1 MNQKAL
7 VLHKVPALWIS
18 FFASLGLL
26 AGCSKKATEE
36 EAKAETPA
44 AVVTVTKA
52 ERQDIEETVTAQGTF
67 QSAQGAAAKLA
78 PQMAGRLVSVLVK
91 EGDQVT
97 AGQILATLDTR
108 ALTAQT
114 RSAEAGYRAST
125 ATASQAQLAARAA
138 ASDQESSVR
147 VAQLAIDA
155 ARVEQEGA
163 VQAAQTTLT
172 LAKTDLTKTLAGAR
186 PQEILQAQSALRQ
199 AEATRT
205 RAVKEVERQ
214 TFLLEKGVS
223 ARRQVEDAQTALTVA
238 ETTVESARQTLE
250 LLQAGARQEDREAA
264 QLRVRQ
270 AEEALSQA
278 RKTGEAKLVQAK
290 ALLRQAEKQTLAVA
304 AKVQEARA
312 AQSGAGKAAADVET
326 SRTQSDYA
334 TLRAPLS
341 GVVVRRLLNPGD
353 MADPAAT
360 ILEIANS
367 RQLDILA
374 TLPADDALRVRPGQ
388 KAHLSSGEMARVIS
402 IGSVDPQTNL
412 VTLRLQAGSS
422 KSVRAGAFIL
432 VKVVIRVASQA
443 IVVPKECVL
452 NHERKSVVFIVK
464 GDVAKETPITTGV
477 ETDTAVEIRS
487 GLAAGARVITLGQY
501 ELSDGA
507 KIKVEAP

>member
-1 MNQKAL
+1 MNLKAL
-7 VLHKVPALWIS
+7 ALWIS
-18 FFASLGLL
+18 SFVCLGLL
-26 AGCSKKATEE
+26 VGCSTKATVE
-36 EAKAETPA
+36 EAKEEAPA

-52 ERQDIEETVTAQGTF
+52 ARQDIEETVTAQGTF
-67 QSAQGAAAKLA
+67 QSAQGAATKLA

-108 ALTAQT
+108 ALTAQA

-147 VAQLAIDA
+147 VAQLAVDA
-155 ARVEQEGA
+155 ATVERDGA
-163 VQAAQTTLT
+163 IQAAQTSLN
-172 LAKTDLTKTLAGAR
+172 LAKTDLAKTLAGAR
-186 PQEILQAQSALRQ
+186 PQEILQGQDALRQ
-199 AEATRT
+199 AEATRS
-205 RAVKEVERQ
+205 RAAKEVERQ
-214 TFLLEKGVS
+214 TFLQEKGVS
-223 ARRQVEDAQTALTVA
+223 ARRQVEDAQTALAVA
-238 ETTVESARQTLE
+238 EASVESASQTLE
-250 LLQAGARQEDREAA
+250 LLRAGARQEDRESA

-278 RKTGEAKLVQAK
+278 RKTGEAKLTQAQ
-290 ALLRQAEKQTLAVA
+290 AQLRQAQKQTLAVA
-304 AKVQEARA
+304 AKVQEAKA
-312 AQSGAGKAAADVET
+312 AQSGVGKAAADVQAAQ
-326 SRTQSDYA
+326 TQSDYA

-353 MADPAAT
+353 MADPAGT
-360 ILEIANS
+360 VLEIANS

-412 VTLRLQAGSS
+412 VTLRLQTGSS

-443 IVVPKECVL
+443 LLVPKECVL
-452 NHERKSVVFIVK
+452 NHEGKSVVFVAS
-464 GDVAKETPITTGV
+464 GEVAKMTPVTTGV
-477 ETDTAVEIRS
+477 ETDAGVEIRS
-487 GLAAGARVITLGQY
+487 GLAAGAQVITLGQY

>member
-1 MNQKAL
+1 MNQKFFAL
-7 VLHKVPALWIS
+7 RIIS
-18 FFASLGLL
+18 FVSLCLL
-26 AGCSKKATEE
+26 VGCSKQATEE
-36 EAKAETPA
+36 EAKAEAPA

-67 QSAQGAAAKLA
+67 QSAQGAATKLA

-91 EGDQVT
+91 EGDSVT

-108 ALTAQT
+108 ALAAQT

-125 ATASQAQLAARAA
+125 ATASQAQLAARAS

-147 VAQLAIDA
+147 VAQLAVDA
-155 ARVEQEGA
+155 ATLEREGA
-163 VQAAQTTLT
+163 MQAAQTTLN

-186 PQEILQAQSALRQ
+186 PQEILQAQSTLRQ

-270 AEEALSQA
+270 AEEALGQA
-278 RKTGEAKLVQAK
+278 HKTGEAKLVQAK
-290 ALLRQAEKQTLAVA
+290 ALLRQAEKQKLAVA
-304 AKVQEARA
+304 AKVQEAKA
-312 AQSGAGKAAADVET
+312 AQSGAGKSAADVEAAQAQT
-326 SRTQSDYA
+326 DFA

-341 GVVVRRLLNPGD
+341 GIVVRRLLNPGD
-353 MADPAAT
+353 MADPT
-360 ILEIANS
+360 GTVLEIANS

-374 TLPADDALRVRPGQ
+374 TLPADEALRVRAGQ
-388 KAHLSSGEMARVIS
+388 RAHLSSGERGRVLS
-402 IGSVDPQTNL
+402 VGPVDPQTNL
-412 VTLRLQAGSS
+412 VTLRLQASPNTS
-422 KSVRAGAFIL
+422 MRTGAFIL

-443 IVVPKECVL
+443 IVIPKECLL
-452 NHERKSVVFIVK
+452 NREGKSVVFVVK
-464 GDVAKETPITTGV
+464 GEVAKETSVTTGV
-477 ETDTAVEIRS
+477 ETEAGVEIRS
-487 GLAAGARVITLGQY
+487 GLAAGAKVVTQGQY

-507 KIKVEAP
+507 KIKVDAP

>member
-7 VLHKVPALWIS
+7 ALWIIS
-18 FFASLGLL
+18 FVFLGLL
-26 AGCSKKATEE
+26 SGCSKKATEE

-67 QSAQGAAAKLA
+67 QSAQGAATKLA
-78 PQMAGRLVSVLVK
+78 PQMAGRLISVLVK
-91 EGDQVT
+91 EGDSVT

-108 ALTAQT
+108 ALAAQV

-147 VAQLAIDA
+147 VAQLAVDA
-155 ARVEQEGA
+155 AIVERQGA
-163 VQAAQTTLT
+163 IQSAQTTLN

-186 PQEILQAQSALRQ
+186 PQELLQAQSTLRQ
-199 AEATRT
+199 AEATRA
-205 RAVKEVERQ
+205 RAAKEVERQ
-214 TFLLEKGVS
+214 TFLQEKGVS

-238 ETTVESARQTLE
+238 EASVESARQTLE

-270 AEEALSQA
+270 AEEALGQA
-278 RKTGEAKLVQAK
+278 HKTGEAKLVQAK
-290 ALLRQAEKQTLAVA
+290 AVLRQTEKQKLAVA
-304 AKVQEARA
+304 AKVQEAKA
-312 AQSGAGKAAADVET
+312 AQSGAGKAAADVE
-326 SRTQSDYA
+326 SARTQTDYA

-341 GVVVRRLLNPGD
+341 GIVVRRLLNPGD
-353 MADPAAT
+353 MADPAGT
-360 ILEIANS
+360 VLEIANS

-374 TLPADDALRVRPGQ
+374 TLPADEALRVRPGQ
-388 KAHLSSGEMARVIS
+388 RAHLSSGEMARVIS

-412 VTLRLQAGSS
+412 VTLRLQTGSS

-443 IVVPKECVL
+443 IVIPKECVL
-452 NHERKSVVFIVK
+452 NHEGKSVVFVAA
-464 GDVAKETPITTGV
+464 GEVAKMTPVTTGV
-477 ETDTAVEIRS
+477 ETDAGVEIRS
-487 GLAAGARVITLGQY
+487 GLAVGAQVITQGQY